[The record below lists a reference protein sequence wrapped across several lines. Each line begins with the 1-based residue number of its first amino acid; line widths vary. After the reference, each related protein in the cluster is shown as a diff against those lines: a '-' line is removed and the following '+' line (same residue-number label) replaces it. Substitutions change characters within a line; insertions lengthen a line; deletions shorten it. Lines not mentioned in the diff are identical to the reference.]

1 MDAELS
7 QLVTAKVPLVG
18 HAYQARHVTQTQ
30 QLKGKEVNL
39 LHDYRNVLANCAS
52 QFYINLAQAKVTLE
66 ERTSAEKDGPTR

>member
-18 HAYQARHVTQTQ
+18 RAYQALHVTQTQ
-30 QLKGKEVNL
+30 QLKEKEVNL
-39 LHDYRNVLANCAS
+39 LHGTQNALANCAS